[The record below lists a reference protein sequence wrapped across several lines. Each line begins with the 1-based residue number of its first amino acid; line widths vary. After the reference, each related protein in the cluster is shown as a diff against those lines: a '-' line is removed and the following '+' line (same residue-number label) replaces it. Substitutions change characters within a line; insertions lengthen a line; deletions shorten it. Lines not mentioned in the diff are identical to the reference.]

1 MGFKFRKSRRSIKI
15 LPGVRLNTGKKGINS
30 VSIGGRGKG
39 LFGATTNINLKTGKT
54 KTTYRIKGIGS
65 FEHTPDAPKKRSNA
79 AGSIKPSFNRPA
91 PPPPPP
97 SQKSLPKAD
106 VMPASGSQRWYE
118 TNWFAILSTIIFPPL
133 GIVAI
138 WSTKWSKRWKIAS
151 SVVAGIWMLIL
162 YVDGSPQSPPQPMTT
177 SPEVEQV
184 AKAPIEETANED
196 AQTLSPVTTSW
207 EKVFQEAERLSE
219 TAQGLSEN
227 ALSPD
232 DWALVA
238 SRLERSIQLY
248 GSIPDGDP
256 YYQAAQQ
263 ALEGLN
269 RQLIYAQKGQPI
281 PDDPFPT
288 AINAAMEAAN
298 LTQTAQLSSE
308 WEAVAAKWQESI
320 ELLELV
326 PEDSPNAPTAQAKIT
341 EYGKNL
347 QYAQAQ
353 ATAPPPQPVVSN
365 QPTVARA
372 REPRSGSC
380 DCPYDYTSSGSR
392 CGDRSAYS
400 RPGGRSPVCYVQAD

>member
-1 MGFKFRKSRRSIKI
+1 
-15 LPGVRLNTGKKGINS
+15 

-79 AGSIKPSFNRPA
+79 AGSIKPSPNRQV

-97 SQKSLPKAD
+97 SQSSLPKAD
-106 VMPASGSQRWYE
+106 VMTTTRSQRWYE
-118 TNWFAILSTIIFPPL
+118 TNWFAVLSTIIFPPL

-138 WSTKWSKRWKIAS
+138 WSTKWSKTWKIAS
-151 SVVAGIWMLIL
+151 SVVAVIWMLIL
-162 YVDGSPQSPPQPMTT
+162 YVDVSPQPPPQPMTT
-177 SPEVEQV
+177 APAEEQV
-184 AKAPIEETANED
+184 AAPIKETANENSQPPSS
-196 AQTLSPVTTSW
+196 ATTWW
-207 EKVFQEAERLSE
+207 EKVFQEAERLAE
-219 TAQGLSEN
+219 TAQGLSDN

-238 SRLERSIQLY
+238 SRLGRSIQLY

-256 YYQAAQQ
+256 HYQAAQQ

-269 RQLIYAQKGQPI
+269 RQLVYAQKGQPV
-281 PDDPFPT
+281 PDDPFPS

-320 ELLELV
+320 VLLELV
-326 PEDSPNAPTAQAKIT
+326 PEDSPNALTAQAKIA

-347 QYAQAQ
+347 QYAQRQ
-353 ATAPPPQPVVSN
+353 ATVPPPQPAVSN
-365 QPTVARA
+365 QPTVVRV

-400 RPGGRSPVCYVQAD
+400 RPGGRSPICYVQADEDPS